1 MTTVGT
7 APRHIVKRRIHFG
20 DCDPAQIVYY
30 PRFFEMFDRATED
43 MFIACGIDWQW
54 MHANIDGFLGM
65 PILEVKANFRTRINF
80 GDEIEIHNWVG
91 EVREKVFRV
100 EHEIFRDGQSTATG
114 YELRAIVLR
123 DDSAEQGARAAPLPD
138 YLLEKL
144 PR

>member
-1 MTTVGT
+1 MTAAKS
-7 APRHIVKRRIHFG
+7 APRHVVKRHIHFG

-43 MFIACGIDWQW
+43 MFLACGIDWQW
-54 MHANIDGFLGM
+54 MHANIDGFLAM
-65 PILEVKANFRTRINF
+65 PILEVKANFRIRINF
-80 GDEIEIHNWVG
+80 GDEIEIHNWIG

-100 EHEIFRDGQSTATG
+100 EHEIFRDGQSTATAH
-114 YELRAIVLR
+114 ELRAIVLH
-123 DDSAEQGARAAPLPD
+123 DESAEQGARAMPLPD